1 MMADHAGF
9 AAAITLRERVLNDA
23 LLLAYSRPSFSR
35 VQTIPFLGAGPSVI
49 LRAFLSPPTVTC
61 DPVREAIVVSVDLPG
76 ALTVVAAT
84 GTESRFVRA
93 HVEVAVPATFA
104 LQDGELRLAPAL
116 TDLEV
121 VEWSYTVVG
130 NPFTP
135 TTDALLRSQAMAERL
150 ATTVRVAIEAELIP
164 LPSVDISALGA
175 IVDAAAPD
183 GLPVLVRS
191 RVVDGAL
198 VAGLDVTGF
207 VPPWQPPGHT
217 GGITLHGQPF
227 ELEDFAG
234 DYDLAVA
241 TNPEALPILLAQ
253 VQQKILDGLG
263 SDQTLDSLVLT
274 AEDGFF
280 GVAGRAS
287 NDDGHATFSFEVVPR
302 LDAVRPGKAIQFIE
316 KPFTIKQRAFR
327 GLWFSTENPHI
338 DASTDFGFWKTA
350 LVGLLSVVTFGIML
364 KHVLDSLEAV
374 ERGFRHSVAGGT
386 SGSPA
391 ALVHRVTSPS
401 LSNVALRIAVEEY
414 TITPDGPFMGV
425 TITPEPKPAALIGP
439 QSIPA
444 NLLTHE
450 LSYTVRLP
458 IGVVEDDLELR
469 VQWTVIDTTTGTLQF
484 DQDTVAQDHL
494 TFTVVP
500 KDFGAQEGRCSIGAR
515 VYRDQGGQVTEI
527 FNDVVHLFVG
537 PVPDGPA
544 YIAWDYDVLRPW
556 VTFDPDAEDW
566 TYFGDR
572 LAKRHSKIHRV
583 GVCNHSRD
591 ESRFSYRTTK
601 MFVLPFPAARVDEKR
616 FMLCD
621 YCFYGGPGGLR
632 ARL

>member
-1 MMADHAGF
+1 MPDHAGF
-9 AAAITLRERVLNDA
+9 AAAITLREKVLNEA

-35 VQTIPFLGAGPSVI
+35 VQTIPFLGAGPPV
-49 LRAFLSPPTVTC
+49 LLNAFISRPTVIC
-61 DPVREAIVVSVDLPG
+61 DPVRDAIVVSIDLPG
-76 ALTVVAAT
+76 VVTVIPTT

-93 HVEVAVPATFA
+93 HAEIAVPSTFA
-104 LQDGELRLAPAL
+104 LQNGELRLAPAL

-121 VEWSYTVVG
+121 VEWSYTAFG
-130 NPFTP
+130 APFTP
-135 TTDALLRSQAMAERL
+135 ATDALLRSQAMAERL
-150 ATTVRVAIEAELIP
+150 ATTVRIAIEAELIP

-191 RVVDGAL
+191 RVVEGAL

-207 VPPWQPPGHT
+207 EPPWQPPGHT
-217 GGITLHGQPF
+217 GGITLHGETF

-234 DYDLAVA
+234 DHDLAVA
-241 TNPEALPILLAQ
+241 TNPAALPILLAQ
-253 VQQKILDGLG
+253 VQQKILDALG
-263 SDQTLDSLVLT
+263 SNQTLDSLVLT

-287 NDDGHATFSFEVVPR
+287 NDDGHATFSFSVVPHT
-302 LDAVRPGKAIQFIE
+302 DAVRPGKAIQFIE
-316 KPFTIKQRAFR
+316 KPFTIKPRSFA
-327 GLWFSTENPHI
+327 GLWFSTEDPHI

-350 LVGLLSVVTFGIML
+350 LVGLLTVVTFGIML
-364 KHVLDSLEAV
+364 KHVLDSLAAV

-401 LSNVALRIAVEEY
+401 LSNVTLRIAVEEY
-414 TITPDGPFMGV
+414 SITPDGPFMGV

-444 NLLTHE
+444 NLVTHQ
-450 LSYTVRLP
+450 LSYAVRLP
-458 IGVVEDDLELR
+458 IGVVADDPQLH

-484 DQDTVAQDHL
+484 DQDTVAADHT

-500 KDFGAQEGRCSIGAR
+500 KDFGAQEGRCSVGAR
-515 VYRDQGGQVTEI
+515 VYRDLGGQVTEI
-527 FNDVVHLFVG
+527 FNDVVHLFVSA
-537 PVPDGPA
+537 VPDGPA

-556 VTFDPDAEDW
+556 VAYDSAAEDW

-583 GVCNHSRD
+583 GVCKHSRD
-591 ESRFSYRTTK
+591 ESRFSYRTTE
-601 MFVLPFPAARVDEKR
+601 MFVLPFPVAKVDEKR
-616 FMLCD
+616 VMLCD
-621 YCFYGGPGGLR
+621 YCFYGGPGGLL